1 MKARTL
7 ANLACSGEWAVQLSL
22 LRVAPPFYR
31 GCFVASA
38 FTHGVL
44 QRLAKGPVPFE
55 QLADALEAK
64 PTAREGL
71 EAWLQVGVA
80 LGELGRNA
88 RGYFLRGRLSKQLK
102 DARNDAAA
110 ALLQEMV
117 ELHHRLLAETPE
129 RARGGR
135 LFTLADQRGE
145 LIARSSRTLE
155 PFVKEAIDE
164 VVPKAGPFRL
174 LEVGCGS
181 GVYLRHAAERNG
193 ALTGIGLELQPEVA
207 AFARKNLAEWGFAK
221 RVSVETADVRQWRS
235 DERFDLV
242 TLHNNIYYFPVA
254 QRVKLL
260 THLRGFL
267 APGGSLLLTTGCQ
280 SRNVTFAVL
289 NLWAAMTE
297 GCGPLPARTEM
308 LAQLQAAA
316 FRATRAKNLLPGVGF
331 YAFVARRE

>member
-7 ANLACSGEWAVQLSL
+7 ANIARSGEWAVQLSL

-31 GCFVASA
+31 SCFVASA

-64 PTAREGL
+64 PIAREGL

-80 LGELGRNA
+80 LGELGWDA
-88 RGYFLRGRLSKQLK
+88 RGYFLRGRLSKQLT
-102 DARNDAAA
+102 DARSDPVA

-117 ELHHRLLAETPE
+117 ELHHRLLLETPQ

-135 LFTLADQRGE
+135 LLTLADQSGE

-155 PFVKEAIDE
+155 PYVKEAIDD
-164 VVPKAGPFRL
+164 VVPRAGAFRV

-181 GVYLRHAAERNG
+181 GTYLRHAAARNRT
-193 ALTGIGLELQPEVA
+193 LTGIGLELQPEVA
-207 AFARKNLAEWGFAK
+207 TFARRNLAEWGLAK
-221 RVSVETADVRQWRS
+221 RVSVEAADVRQWRS

-254 QRVKLL
+254 QRMELL
-260 THLRGFL
+260 TQLRGLL
-267 APGGSLLLTTGCQ
+267 APGGSLLVTTGCQ
-280 SRNVTFAVL
+280 GRNVTFAVL
-289 NLWAAMTE
+289 NLWAAMTD

-308 LAQLQAAA
+308 IAQLQAAG
-316 FRATRAKNLLPGVGF
+316 FRAVRAKSLLPGMGF
-331 YAFVARRE
+331 YAFVGRN